1 MLAKD
6 LDKGLKVVD
15 TSSADGND
23 NDDDEHSYYLPPQR
37 IPVYKTYQKVGQ
49 VYERTI
55 HDRTWDWWI
64 NLVSAE
70 PVANQ
75 EIKKVISQI
84 YRTKD
89 QATGSEYLFY
99 NVELSGNDWKGNR
112 KDFSYME
119 GVVEGM
125 PIFNYEKSPSN
136 NKIIS
141 GTTQVLEIVKEY
153 TIPFKK
159 EKVEELSIWFKNPL
173 SCIVIASDGR
183 KYSCSLDE
191 FRDMPYNELVKEKT
205 GLNEYFR
212 NKRGSKVYS

>member
-1 MLAKD
+1 MKVSE

-15 TSSADGND
+15 LSSADGND
-23 NDDDEHSYYLPPQR
+23 NDDDEHSYYIHPQR
-37 IPVYKTYQKVGQ
+37 IVVYKTYQKVGQ
-49 VYERTI
+49 SYERTI

-75 EIKKVISQI
+75 EIKKVIPQI

-112 KDFSYME
+112 KDFSYLA

-125 PIFNYEKSPSN
+125 PVFNYEIEPST

-141 GTTQVLEIVKEY
+141 GTTQVLEVKREY
-153 TIPFKK
+153 TIPHK
-159 EKVEELSIWFKNPL
+159 
-173 SCIVIASDGR
+173 G
-183 KYSCSLDE
+183 
-191 FRDMPYNELVKEKT
+191 
-205 GLNEYFR
+205 
-212 NKRGSKVYS
+212 